1 MFEHYLHHQAPDNRR
16 RWRVAL
22 AANIAGFATVSMVG
36 FTWLMDKMMIAQVD
50 PPSAHYVMVQME
62 MEALPPPPAPPA
74 APMMKEEPEVDE
86 RIPDEDP
93 LTPPDLDEVIPQPK
107 PKAVKVAGNG
117 VPTSTGTSPI
127 GNPLGIPG
135 IPGGLSKLPGGIG
148 TPISTV
154 RTDKQVDTRPPL
166 PIAAVMAQAI
176 YTPPPDKNRLA
187 GTKAAMFDK
196 RPGENETMF
205 CIDTEGR
212 TVDVRTTKK
221 FPGDPK
227 VDEICRE
234 TVKTW
239 RFKSFKVDGRP
250 VKTCSIQVFN
260 ISFRE

>member
-1 MFEHYLHHQAPDNRR
+1 MFEHYLKHQAPDSRR

-22 AANIAGFATVSMVG
+22 SINIAGFATVSMIG
-36 FTWLMDKMMIAQVD
+36 FTWFADKMMVARVD
-50 PPSAHYVMVQME
+50 APSAHYVMVQMD

-74 APMMKEEPEVDE
+74 APMAREEPEDE

-93 LTPPDLDEVIPQPK
+93 VQPEDINEVIAPPK
-107 PKAVKVAGNG
+107 PKAVKVAGTG

-127 GNPLGIPG
+127 GNPQGIPG
-135 IPGGLSKLPGGIG
+135 IPGGIPKIIGIG
-148 TPISTV
+148 TGTIPIS
-154 RTDKQVDTRPPL
+154 RERPPTDARPPL

-176 YTPPPDKNRLA
+176 YTPPPDRNRLS

-196 RPGENETMF
+196 RPGVNETSF
-205 CIDTEGR
+205 CIDTEGH
-212 TVDVRTTKK
+212 TVDVRTTRK

-227 VDEICRE
+227 IDDICRD

-260 ISFRE
+260 ISFTE